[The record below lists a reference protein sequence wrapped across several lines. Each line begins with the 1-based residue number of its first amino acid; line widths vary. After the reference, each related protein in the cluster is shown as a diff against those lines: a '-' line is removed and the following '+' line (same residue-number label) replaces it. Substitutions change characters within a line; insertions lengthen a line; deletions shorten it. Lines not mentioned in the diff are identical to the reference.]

1 MSTLSKRL
9 KIFDPN
15 QSEWKKRGHGFYI
28 LVKILEEPVLFFGW
42 LFLILITTKLLF
54 NFWDISWFHLLFAPF
69 LILLVSIILVIVFV
83 LKSWKHGSN
92 RRNEKLSSLLIFN
105 EQKFAKKWEKTKK
118 KIPMETA
125 IEGYINGKLDFKNND
140 VFKIFESRYE
150 LFRFS
155 FTWGHIKSFLKDILG
170 RIWKHTDKENE
181 KDVAGVYNR
190 GNDFYGWFLD
200 DRMLY
205 SSGIFQDQNDDLK
218 DAQTRKLHKICK
230 MLQMKR
236 NGEHL
241 DLGCGW
247 GALINFAS
255 KYYDVKS
262 TGITLSS
269 EQAKFCKEQA
279 TKNKIENKVKVN
291 IMDAWDIP
299 SKKKY
304 DTISC
309 VEMSEHIGIKDYQ
322 KFMLHVKK
330 LLKDDGIFYLQIA
343 GLRRAWQYEDLVW
356 GLFMGKYIFPGADA
370 SCPLA
375 WVIEQ
380 VERAG
385 FEVNVVENNG
395 VHYSITIKRWYD
407 NWVKNKE
414 KVIKKYGQ
422 WWWRNWSIFL
432 AWSHLI
438 AAQGSSTVYMM
449 SLTKNLANDKISR
462 KDASGSIKPVLNRTE
477 MHISSSTT
485 PKKDDIQ

>member
-1 MSTLSKRL
+1 MKISSHKSNMS
-9 KIFDPN
+9 DPN
-15 QSEWKKRGHGFYI
+15 QSEWKKRKHGFYI
-28 LVKILEEPVLFFGW
+28 LIKILEEPVLFFGC
-42 LFLILITTKLLF
+42 LFFTLIFVKLLF
-54 NFWDISWFHLLFAPF
+54 DFFNILWFHLLFIPLLLF
-69 LILLVSIILVIVFV
+69 FISVVLIALFMF
-83 LKSWKHGSN
+83 KSRKHGLVN
-92 RRNEKLSSLLIFN
+92 RDEKLDSLLIFTDN
-105 EQKFAKKWEKTKK
+105 KFKKRWEKSKK

-125 IEGYINGKLDFKNND
+125 IEAYMNGELDFKNDN
-140 VFKIFESRYE
+140 VLKIFESRYE
-150 LFRFS
+150 LFRFC
-155 FTWGHIKSFLKDILG
+155 FTWGHLKSFLEDILG
-170 RIWKHTDKENE
+170 RVWKHTDKENE

-205 SSGIFQDQNDDLK
+205 SSGIFEDRNGDLK
-218 DAQTRKLHKICK
+218 NAQTRKLHKICK

-236 NGEHL
+236 GEEHL

-255 KYYDVKS
+255 KHYGVKT

-279 TKNKIENKVKVN
+279 VKNKVESKLQVN
-291 IMDAWDIP
+291 IMDAWDI
-299 SKKKY
+299 SSEKKY

-322 KFMLHVKK
+322 KFMLHVKN

-343 GLRRAWQYEDLVW
+343 GLRRAWQYEDLIW

-375 WVIEQ
+375 WVVEQ

-407 NWVKNKE
+407 NWVKNKD
-414 KVIKKYGQ
+414 KVIGKYGQ
-422 WWWRNWSIFL
+422 WWWRNWAIFL

-449 SLTKNLANDKISR
+449 SLTKNLANDKS
-462 KDASGSIKPVLNRTE
+462 SIKKSLNSEKPVLDRTE
-477 MHISSSTT
+477 MRIGRKTNSF
-485 PKKDDIQ
+485 

>member
-1 MSTLSKRL
+1 MKTLSKKL
-9 KIFDPN
+9 TMSDPN
-15 QSEWKKRGHGFYI
+15 QSEWKKRKHGFYI
-28 LVKILEEPVLFFGW
+28 LLKVLEEPFVFFGGLFVILIFVKLFFDFVSVSW
-42 LFLILITTKLLF
+42 LSLL
-54 NFWDISWFHLLFAPF
+54 LVPPF
-69 LILLVSIILVIVFV
+69 ILLLSAGLIALFV
-83 LKSWKHGSN
+83 LKSRKHGQVN
-92 RRNEKLSSLLIFN
+92 KNKKLNSFLIFTDK
-105 EQKFAKKWEKTKK
+105 KFGKKWEKSKK
-118 KIPMETA
+118 KIPMATA
-125 IEGYINGKLDFKNND
+125 IEAYMNGKLDFKNDD
-140 VFKIFESRYE
+140 VLKIFESRYE
-150 LFRFS
+150 LFRFC
-155 FTWGHIKSFLKDILG
+155 FTWWHIKSFLKDVLG
-170 RIWKHTDKENE
+170 RIWKHTPKENE

-205 SSGIFQDQNDDLK
+205 SSGIFEDRNGELK
-218 DAQTRKLHKICK
+218 NAQTKKLHKICT
-230 MLQMKR
+230 MLQMKK
-236 NGEHL
+236 NKEHL

-255 KYYDVKS
+255 KEYGVKT

-279 TKNKIENKVKVN
+279 NKNKLESQVKVHV
-291 IMDAWDIP
+291 IDAWDIP
-299 SKKKY
+299 HKKKY

-322 KFMLHVKK
+322 KFMLHVKE

-343 GLRRAWQYEDLVW
+343 GLRRAWQYEDLIW
-356 GLFMGKYIFPGADA
+356 GLFMGRYIFPGADA

-375 WVIEQ
+375 WVMEQ

-385 FEVNVVENNG
+385 FEVRIVENNG

-414 KVIKKYGQ
+414 KVIDKYGQ
-422 WWWRNWSIFL
+422 WWWRNWAIFL

-449 SLTKNLANDKISR
+449 SLTKNLANDKTSR
-462 KDASGSIKPVLNRTE
+462 KDSTGSKKPVLDRTK
-477 MHISSSTT
+477 MWV
-485 PKKDDIQ
+485 DQQ